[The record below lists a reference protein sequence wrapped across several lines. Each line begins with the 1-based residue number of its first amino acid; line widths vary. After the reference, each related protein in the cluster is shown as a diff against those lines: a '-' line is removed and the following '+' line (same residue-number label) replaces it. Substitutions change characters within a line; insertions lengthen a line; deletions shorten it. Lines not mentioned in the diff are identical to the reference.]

1 MIEPCRQKPSRY
13 FCCRLCL
20 RWIFL
25 KLLFILCWT
34 RVVFKVVALGEPK
47 KVVIVGCEP
56 AMLLLWTGATK
67 DASHSNSC
75 HSSSLL
81 LRLILTIH
89 MQIAAARG
97 LGTTLKKSQAFLASS
112 FVRGVLRS
120 TTDFFKL
127 RFIALLPE
135 ITHCLLQYGW
145 RGIGWSKFFLLGA
158 GWLIVSSDST
168 GLFLEGFLRRN

>member
-1 MIEPCRQKPSRY
+1 
-13 FCCRLCL
+13 
-20 RWIFL
+20 
-25 KLLFILCWT
+25 
-34 RVVFKVVALGEPK
+34 
-47 KVVIVGCEP
+47 
-56 AMLLLWTGATK
+56 
-67 DASHSNSC
+67 
-75 HSSSLL
+75 
-81 LRLILTIH
+81 

-135 ITHCLLQYGW
+135 ITRCLLQYGW
-145 RGIGWSKFFLLGA
+145 RDIGWSKFFLLGA